1 MDRSDQGVHSKSI
14 LVSHIPLPHSGRLHR
29 PTMVLLNQDRRLV
42 MEEAPGMGSR
52 SIFTVN
58 KG

>member
-1 MDRSDQGVHSKSI
+1 MDRSDQGVHSK
-14 LVSHIPLPHSGRLHR
+14 LIPGNRIPPPHSGLLHH